1 MKLEDY
7 IPVVGAEYINQLERL
22 ARPLKGLRVLN
33 VNSTKKG
40 GGVAELL
47 NRTVPLMNEL
57 GIEARWEVIEGDAQ
71 FFKTT
76 KSMHNSLQGDKITIP
91 REDLDHYIEVN
102 VENGRKLS
110 FDADIVVIHDP
121 QPAPL
126 IRYRK
131 EGQHWVWRCHIDIAR
146 PWRDTWNFLRQFVSQ
161 YDCSIFSMAKFS
173 QNLPH
178 PQYLITPAI
187 DPLSEKNVDLPNS
200 EARKIVESLGVKLD
214 KPLIVQISRFDRFK
228 DPVGVIKAFRMAR
241 KFNECRLVLA
251 GGGATDDP
259 EGEEVYRQV
268 IQEAEGDP
276 DIHVLMLPP
285 EAHRVIN
292 ALQRC
297 ATIVMQKS
305 TKEGFGLTVTE
316 GMWKGKPVIGG
327 AVGGITVQIYDY
339 RTGFLVHSIE
349 GAAYRI
355 RYLLNRPEM
364 MRKIGKSAKEFVRS
378 NYLITRNVRDYLLL
392 FHSILYGHGETI
404 VLEGAE

>member
-7 IPVVGAEYINQLERL
+7 IPIVGSEYVNQLERL

-40 GGVAELL
+40 GGVAEIL

-57 GIEARWEVIEGDAQ
+57 GIEARWEVIEGDAE

-76 KSMHNSLQGDKITIP
+76 KSMHNSLQGEKISISK
-91 REDLDHYIEVN
+91 REFEHYIDVN
-102 VENGRKLS
+102 LENARKIDL
-110 FDADIVVIHDP
+110 DADIVIIHDP

-126 IRYRK
+126 IDFRK
-131 EGQHWVWRCHIDIAR
+131 DGQHWVWRCHIDIAK
-146 PWRDTWNFLRQFVSQ
+146 PWRDTWNFLRKFVER

-187 DPLSEKNVDLPNS
+187 DPLSEKNVEIPDS
-200 EARKIVESLGVKLD
+200 EARKIVESFGIKTD
-214 KPLIVQISRFDRFK
+214 KPMIVQVSRFDRFK
-228 DPVGVIKAFRMAR
+228 DPVGVIKAFRIAR
-241 KFNECRLVLA
+241 KFNDCVLVMA

-268 IQEAEGDP
+268 LKEAEGEP
-276 DIHVLMLPP
+276 DIHVLMLPA

-297 ATIVMQKS
+297 ATIIMQKS

-316 GMWKGKPVIGG
+316 GMWKQKPVIGG
-327 AVGGITVQIYDY
+327 AVGGITAQIYDY
-339 RTGFLVHSIE
+339 RTGFLVHSVE

-364 MRKIGKSAKEFVRS
+364 MRKIGKNAKEFVRS
-378 NYLITRNVRDYLLL
+378 NFLVTRNLRDYLVL
-392 FHSILYGHGETI
+392 FHSILHGHKETI
-404 VLEGAE
+404 VLEQD